1 MSSRVKSGASS
12 PTLTGSVRFGS
23 SFGLPR
29 TPRAVPAVVMLA
41 TSSTSAEMTN
51 DNFAVLL
58 FICFSLRLE
67 CCGWNLQR
75 GDIWRAR
82 RISFHWPKSVS
93 FCLLGHWP
101 ELLSGARCCSSPTDF
116 PSGASVARVRYC
128 LPASRSARGSTDHRT
143 CGRLAWIPL
152 AFRWLAPCSLQRE
165 HLRGLLYFEPAKRC
179 RSPFYWAR
187 LCTRQPVGS
196 SVLR

>member
-23 SFGLPR
+23 SLGLPR

-41 TSSTSAEMTN
+41 TSSTSAETTN

-75 GDIWRAR
+75 GGIWRAR
-82 RISFHWPKSVS
+82 HISLHWPKSVN
-93 FCLLGHWP
+93 FWLLGHWL
-101 ELLSGARCCSSPTDF
+101 ELSSGARCCSSPTDV
-116 PSGASVARVRYC
+116 PSGAWVTRVRRF
-128 LPASRSARGSTDHRT
+128 LLASRSARGSTDHRT
-143 CGRLAWIPL
+143 CGRRAWFPL
-152 AFRWLAPCSLQRE
+152 AARWFASGPLQRE
-165 HLRGLLYFEPAKRC
+165 RLHGRLYFAAAKRS
-179 RSPFYWAR
+179 RSPLYWAR
-187 LCTRQPVGS
+187 GHTRQ
-196 SVLR
+196 

>member
-41 TSSTSAEMTN
+41 TSSTSAGMTN

-75 GDIWRAR
+75 GGIWRAR
-82 RISFHWPKSVS
+82 HLFLHWPKSVI
-93 FCLLGHWP
+93 CPLP

-143 CGRLAWIPL
+143 CGRLAWLPL
-152 AFRWLAPCSLQRE
+152 AFRWLAPPSLARE
-165 HLRGLLYFEPAKRC
+165 HLLGLLSVEPAQ
-179 RSPFYWAR
+179 S
-187 LCTRQPVGS
+187 
-196 SVLR
+196 